1 MNHATHTGGLP
12 SYAMRAILTSLFG
25 PQYIAPAARHLKV
38 QEKRIRF
45 WTSPEQD
52 SSPYASSF
60 AIREKVEG
68 LFASD
73 LSYEADREPLLLEIE
88 AMRDGIEYV
97 NQLLEV
103 LDAAPA
109 RRTSV

>member
-1 MNHATHTGGLP
+1 MKHATHTGGLP
-12 SYAMRAILTSLFG
+12 SYAMRAILSSLFG
-25 PQYIAPAARHLKV
+25 PQYIAPAARHLGV

-52 SSPYASSF
+52 DSPYASSF

-73 LSYEADREPLLLEIE
+73 LTYEADREPLLLEVE
-88 AMRDGIEYV
+88 AMNDGIAYV
-97 NQLLEV
+97 NQLLSA
-103 LDAAPA
+103 LDGQPA
-109 RRTSV
+109 R